1 MLDYN
6 GIKLYWTGHDGFRI
20 EGARRTIYIDPY
32 KLVNVPH
39 NKKNSADIVLISHNH
54 FDHLSIEDLKQVVNK
69 DTVIVA
75 ANECIEQLQEIGV
88 SEIKGV
94 KPSDKL
100 TVKDI
105 AIEVVPAY
113 NVNKKF
119 HPKAD
124 NKVGFLFT
132 INDQRIYHAGDTDN
146 IPEMKTIKT
155 DIALIPV
162 SGTYVMTAGEA
173 AEAVNNS
180 IKPRQLVIPMHYGT
194 IVGSYNDAKIFK
206 ELVKICE
213 TKILERE

>member
-6 GIKLYWTGHDGFRI
+6 GIQLYWTGHDGFRI
-20 EGARRTIYIDPY
+20 EGAGKTIYIDPY
-32 KLVNVPH
+32 KLVNVPY

-54 FDHLSIEDLKQVVNK
+54 FDHLSIDDLKQVVNK

-124 NKVGFLFT
+124 NKVGFLFA

-146 IPEMKTIKT
+146 IREMKTIKT

-162 SGTYVMTAGEA
+162 SGTYVMTAEEA

-180 IKPRQLVIPMHYGT
+180 IKPRKLVIPMHYGT

-206 ELVKICE
+206 ELVKVCE